1 MYGKGYACYVIHSMP
16 VDESIMQKTARSE
29 STERALVVFNYFART
44 LRFAFSLYSS
54 SVASLA
60 LATGMVLSLGKQ

>member
-1 MYGKGYACYVIHSMP
+1 MYGKGYAYYVIHSMP
-16 VDESIMQKTARSE
+16 ADQSIMQRKARSDD
-29 STERALVVFNYFART
+29 SERALVVFDYFART